1 MARRI
6 VAGAGAG
13 SRVIGVGR
21 LRGLLKRLPA
31 TITAPVKAAIK
42 DGAEEIRAE
51 MLTRVPV
58 RDGDLAAGIGFKI
71 SGDKLSAKIGFFGK
85 RVMRKVGW
93 RAKFAEFGYGPGIY
107 KRGPRKGQSFQ
118 HVAGRAFMVPA
129 MRASRDNIIR
139 DIDRRVDRA
148 LAKAGRV

>member
-21 LRGLLKRLPA
+21 LRQTLRRLPA
-31 TITAPVKAAIK
+31 TIQAPVKAAIR

-58 RDGDLAAGIGFKI
+58 RDGNLAAGIGFKV

-93 RAKFAEFGYGPGIY
+93 RAHFTEFGTIKAQAKP
-107 KRGPRKGQSFQ
+107 
-118 HVAGRAFMVPA
+118 FMVPA

-139 DIDRRVDRA
+139 DIDRQVDIA